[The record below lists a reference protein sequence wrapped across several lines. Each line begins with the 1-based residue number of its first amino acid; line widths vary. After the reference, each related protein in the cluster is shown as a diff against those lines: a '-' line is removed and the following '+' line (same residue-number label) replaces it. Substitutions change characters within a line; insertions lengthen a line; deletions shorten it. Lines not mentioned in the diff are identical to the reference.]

1 MCIYLPI
8 SPPPSPFLLPISL
21 SSFTCYLLPPPL
33 PHTSFSPTRSPLS
46 FISFFLF
53 LFDLYTLSFSYY
65 SFIYLLL
72 FPSSISSFFT
82 ASIVLCF
89 LFFYFCPHPPSHFL
103 LFHLYLHL
111 TLIILSP
118 CHLFSPILSFS
129 FFFSLSSLLFLFY
142 SFSPLYSL
150 LFSSSFSF
158 FFLTLEEAMP
168 VKHQNVALD
177 YIGKRGS
184 AINVG
189 RRERVQYAREILQKE
204 VQRRIPFSAMKV
216 YDDGYIKYLF
226 TVIFYF
232 LFFIFYFLFFQF
244 FFVSVFVRFFP
255 MSVQKKIVRR
265 KKLFLWVTLCIKCL
279 CAL

>member
-1 MCIYLPI
+1 
-8 SPPPSPFLLPISL
+8 
-21 SSFTCYLLPPPL
+21 
-33 PHTSFSPTRSPLS
+33 
-46 FISFFLF
+46 
-53 LFDLYTLSFSYY
+53 
-65 SFIYLLL
+65 
-72 FPSSISSFFT
+72 
-82 ASIVLCF
+82 
-89 LFFYFCPHPPSHFL
+89 
-103 LFHLYLHL
+103 
-111 TLIILSP
+111 
-118 CHLFSPILSFS
+118 
-129 FFFSLSSLLFLFY
+129 
-142 SFSPLYSL
+142 
-150 LFSSSFSF
+150 
-158 FFLTLEEAMP
+158 MP

-216 YDDGYIKYLF
+216 YDDGNIKYLF

-279 CAL
+279 CALQEDWKRMIEIILEKKGNVIIRIMIRLLIRIEIEIETFSFLGSFSLILNDPLFLILFLLVP

>member
-1 MCIYLPI
+1 
-8 SPPPSPFLLPISL
+8 
-21 SSFTCYLLPPPL
+21 
-33 PHTSFSPTRSPLS
+33 
-46 FISFFLF
+46 
-53 LFDLYTLSFSYY
+53 
-65 SFIYLLL
+65 
-72 FPSSISSFFT
+72 
-82 ASIVLCF
+82 
-89 LFFYFCPHPPSHFL
+89 
-103 LFHLYLHL
+103 
-111 TLIILSP
+111 
-118 CHLFSPILSFS
+118 
-129 FFFSLSSLLFLFY
+129 
-142 SFSPLYSL
+142 
-150 LFSSSFSF
+150 
-158 FFLTLEEAMP
+158 MP